1 MKNYKKSIARKAF
14 DKQRK
19 LFYAGDSELFTTIYK
34 LWMPKF
40 VNYAFLKYSAGNAD
54 ATEAYEEAIAALCY
68 RLHQPTSLSLECKFE
83 NYLWGIAKH
92 KLEKMLEYREVN
104 ILMEDYPLPEI
115 FVRYVDEITGESES
129 KEINIHNL
137 LRKLSPTDRR
147 LFKFRFYKH
156 YDYASI
162 AGIMKLN
169 ADYLKK
175 RYCIIIGKLRE
186 MIANNGRTKL

>member
-1 MKNYKKSIARKAF
+1 MPVKPLISKGSCFMQATANYLPPSISYGCR
-14 DKQRK
+14 
-19 LFYAGDSELFTTIYK
+19 
-34 LWMPKF
+34 KF

-129 KEINIHNL
+129 KEINIDNFCGNYRPL
-137 LRKLSPTDRR
+137 TAGFLS
-147 LFKFRFYKH
+147 FAF
-156 YDYASI
+156 I
-162 AGIMKLN
+162 NIMIMHL
-169 ADYLKK
+169 
-175 RYCIIIGKLRE
+175 
-186 MIANNGRTKL
+186 